1 MIPSRRLST
10 VLLVLAPL
18 SARAADIAVDLRS
31 RVELFKGT
39 ADWQEVHIQK
49 TLPAQAT
56 AVIVCDMWDKHWCSG
71 ATARVNVIAK
81 QMAPFLEAA
90 RKRGIQIIHAPS
102 ETMAFYED
110 MPQRKRMLALAK
122 VEPPSP
128 LTLTDPP
135 LPIDDK

>member
-56 AVIVCDMWDKHWCSG
+56 AIIVCDMWDKHCCSG
-71 ATARVNVIAK
+71 ATARVSGLVPN
-81 QMAPFLEAA
+81 MAGSLDPA
-90 RKRGIQIIHAPS
+90 RKQGIHIIHAPS
-102 ETMAFYED
+102 EPMPFYQD
-110 MPQRKRMLALAK
+110 TPRRK
-122 VEPPSP
+122 V
-128 LTLTDPP
+128 
-135 LPIDDK
+135 